1 MRLFQLRGPAM
12 QADLFKQRSQR
23 LKLRLLLRIWREKA
37 VAKKASDVDTTTS
50 STIDTSDR
58 AHTAPITPKR
68 STRRHLWRNL
78 NSR

>member
-12 QADLFKQRSQR
+12 QADMFKHRSQR
-23 LKLRLLLRIWREKA
+23 LKLRLILRIWREKTHTQ
-37 VAKKASDVDTTTS
+37 KESDDTTKS
-50 STIDTSDR
+50 SMIEGLDR

-68 STRRHLWRNL
+68 STRRFLWRNL